1 MADDGMRRLA
11 PLVGKWRIETSLA
24 PPGAVRAVTVFEW
37 GLGGRILI
45 QRAEVD
51 LPEAP
56 DVFCVISPGP
66 RPGGFTQHYFD
77 SRGISRL
84 YAMTFDDGVWTLR
97 REEPDFTPLA
107 FAQRYVGALSED
119 GAIIRGRW
127 DTRPVDGAE
136 WTRDFDLTYLRSG

>member
-1 MADDGMRRLA
+1 MADDGMQRLA
-11 PLVGKWRIETSLA
+11 PLVGEWRIETSLG

-37 GLGGRILI
+37 ALGGRILI
-45 QRAEVD
+45 QRVEVD
-51 LPEAP
+51 VPEAP
-56 DVFCVISPGP
+56 DAFCVISPGP

-77 SRGISRL
+77 SRGVSRL

-97 REEPDFTPLA
+97 REEPDLTPLA

-127 DTRPVDGAE
+127 DTRPVDGDE
-136 WTRDFDLTYLRSG
+136 WTRDFDLTYLRES